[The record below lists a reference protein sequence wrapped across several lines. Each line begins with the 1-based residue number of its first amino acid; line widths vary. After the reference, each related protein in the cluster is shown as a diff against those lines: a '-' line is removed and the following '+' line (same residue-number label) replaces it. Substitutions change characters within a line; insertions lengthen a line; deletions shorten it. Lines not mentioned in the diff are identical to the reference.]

1 MSAQLISSIAIG
13 QDLGRYRIEA
23 FLGAGGMGVV
33 YRARDRNL
41 QRTVAIKVVDRMR
54 SSERASRSLLEE
66 ARLAA
71 ALNHPSI
78 CGVHEVGHVGDQP
91 FIVMEHLV
99 GSTLAMVMPEAK
111 ALSLE
116 TALHYATQIVD
127 AVAYAHRSGI
137 VHGDLKSSNIMIAPD
152 GRAKILDFGLAVRQV
167 TPADSSDGE
176 TTTRSLGIP
185 SGAGTVP
192 YMAPELLRGRS
203 ADPRSDIWALGVLFY
218 EMVAGHRPFRGAT
231 RYELAAAIM
240 YEQAIALPPQVPD
253 PVRTVISQ
261 CLLKNSSD
269 RYRCAGELAS
279 ALDGVDGRELCATR
293 PSI

>member
-1 MSAQLISSIAIG
+1 MSTQLPSPITIG
-13 QDLGRYRIEA
+13 QDLGPYRIEA
-23 FLGAGGMGVV
+23 WLGAGGMGVV
-33 YRARDRNL
+33 YRARDRKL

-71 ALNHPSI
+71 ALSHPSI
-78 CGVHEVGHVGDQP
+78 CGVYEVGHVGDQP
-91 FIVMEHLV
+91 FIVMEHIE
-99 GSTLAMVMPEAK
+99 GSTLATLMPKAR

-116 TALHYATQIVD
+116 TALHYAAQIVD
-127 AVAYAHRSGI
+127 AVAYAHRNGI

-152 GRAKILDFGLAVRQV
+152 GRAKILDFGLAVRQL
-167 TPADSSDGE
+167 TPAAGSDGE
-176 TTTRSLGIP
+176 TTTQSLNVP

-192 YMAPELLRGRS
+192 YMAPELLRGRP

-218 EMVAGHRPFRGAT
+218 EMVAGYRPFRGAT
-231 RYELAAAIM
+231 RYELAAAIL

-253 PVRTVISQ
+253 RLRTVISQ

-269 RYRCAGELAS
+269 RYRCASELAS
-279 ALDGVDGRELCATR
+279 ALVDVDGRELCATR

>member
-23 FLGAGGMGVV
+23 FLGAGGMGIV

-41 QRTVAIKVVDRMR
+41 QRTVAIKVVDRTR

-91 FIVMEHLV
+91 FIVMEHIE
-99 GSTLAMVMPEAK
+99 GSTLATLMPKAR

-116 TALHYATQIVD
+116 TALHYAAQIVD
-127 AVAYAHRSGI
+127 AVAYAHRNGI

-152 GRAKILDFGLAVRQV
+152 GRAKILDFGLAVRQL
-167 TPADSSDGE
+167 TPAAGSDGE
-176 TTTRSLGIP
+176 TTTHSLGVP
-185 SGAGTVP
+185 SGAGT
-192 YMAPELLRGRS
+192 
-203 ADPRSDIWALGVLFY
+203 
-218 EMVAGHRPFRGAT
+218 
-231 RYELAAAIM
+231 
-240 YEQAIALPPQVPD
+240 
-253 PVRTVISQ
+253 
-261 CLLKNSSD
+261 
-269 RYRCAGELAS
+269 
-279 ALDGVDGRELCATR
+279 
-293 PSI
+293 